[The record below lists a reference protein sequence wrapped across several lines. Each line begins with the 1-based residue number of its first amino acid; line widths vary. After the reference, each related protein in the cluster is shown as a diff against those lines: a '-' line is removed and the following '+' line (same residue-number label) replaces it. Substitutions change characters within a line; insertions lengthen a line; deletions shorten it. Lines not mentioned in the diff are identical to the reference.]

1 MENKTDDKENQAWK
15 EHEAWLAAER
25 NRYEEEDANRKEWKE
40 YKAKKILLRKKEVE
54 KALDKAMLDRDIEQL
69 EKVIAEGEEVE
80 MPSKFLDQ
88 PKALLDELYREI
100 DIAWAERKASEE
112 EEEREYNRAK
122 AVYLEWENEKIGDIC
137 VICRNNSNPV
147 DNAGNPLTDE
157 DNIPLGPL
165 NAKCNCQHVFHTSCL
180 TKWRRINNT
189 CPTCRQKCDLFFDVP
204 GQGWRQRLLTRILH
218 LDCQMQNLAEYVT
231 GPDNPAL
238 TAWLIT
244 LIRLMTILIPLI
256 NIEKFLGTSGILFER
271 FPFITFILLSLIFG
285 DASDE
290 ILEQYYPDV
299 YRFFLRYIH
308 SPPQGPLRNF
318 PNILNGIQ
326 FRFGDERGRL
336 PFNIQLED
344 VNVPFGAVLA
354 GCNLSV
360 SAAIAFFRHL
370 FPGLH
375 L

>member
-1 MENKTDDKENQAWK
+1 
-15 EHEAWLAAER
+15 
-25 NRYEEEDANRKEWKE
+25 
-40 YKAKKILLRKKEVE
+40 
-54 KALDKAMLDRDIEQL
+54 
-69 EKVIAEGEEVE
+69 
-80 MPSKFLDQ
+80 
-88 PKALLDELYREI
+88 
-100 DIAWAERKASEE
+100 
-112 EEEREYNRAK
+112 
-122 AVYLEWENEKIGDIC
+122 
-137 VICRNNSNPV
+137 
-147 DNAGNPLTDE
+147 
-157 DNIPLGPL
+157 
-165 NAKCNCQHVFHTSCL
+165 
-180 TKWRRINNT
+180 
-189 CPTCRQKCDLFFDVP
+189 
-204 GQGWRQRLLTRILH
+204 
-218 LDCQMQNLAEYVT
+218 MQNLAEYVT

-256 NIEKFLGTSGILFER
+256 NIEKFLGTSGIIFEK